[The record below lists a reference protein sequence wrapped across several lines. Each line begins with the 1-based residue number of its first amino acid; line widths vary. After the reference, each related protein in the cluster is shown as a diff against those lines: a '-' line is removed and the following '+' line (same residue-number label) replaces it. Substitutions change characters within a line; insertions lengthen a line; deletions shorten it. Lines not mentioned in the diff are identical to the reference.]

1 MMNECNLKRAW
12 DIDQISTKTDWED
25 WIRRFAV
32 ELLRENP
39 SPALRACSGLA
50 QVRNDCCL
58 V

>member
-1 MMNECNLKRAW
+1 MSEYNLQRAW
-12 DIDQISTKTDWED
+12 NIEQITTKGDWED

-50 QVRNDCCL
+50 QVH
-58 V
+58 